1 MHAIAPSGAP
11 RHRLAPVGG
20 AVGRIAHRQ
29 KENTMIGREYAAA
42 FLSAAAV
49 AVAAGT
55 AAAATSGYSNCGSVA
70 AGGRSWALASTGIGC
85 PVAKGILKT
94 LAPKSTSGFHRLAGT
109 FAGMKCNSIVGAG
122 KRAFQC
128 SSRDGRTTLTA
139 LSH

>member
-1 MHAIAPSGAP
+1 MIT
-11 RHRLAPVGG
+11 R
-20 AVGRIAHRQ
+20 AHV
-29 KENTMIGREYAAA
+29 AA
-42 FLSAAAV
+42 FVAGAALA
-49 AVAAGT
+49 T
-55 AAAATSGYSNCGSVA
+55 AAATASAATSAYNDCGKVS

-85 PVAKGILKT
+85 PVAKGLLKT
-94 LAPKSTSGFHRLAGT
+94 LAPKSVSGFHRLEGT